1 MLFPAFAEWRALL
14 PTAKRVLVISDG
26 RPDGD
31 SIGSSTATYA
41 WLKRDFPHLH
51 LQAFCREVIP
61 PSLFCLEHA
70 PLFTSDPACFDEAW
84 DLLVFH
90 DASDLDHAGVRDL
103 LPRLPNRP
111 TIINIDHHNTN
122 TRYGDINALDTTS
135 CATTE
140 VLYRCFRHANVPL
153 SASMRD
159 SLLAGLFTDT
169 GFFSNGGTTAS
180 SLTMAADLKK
190 HGARFWEISRS
201 TLSKQSPDRLTL
213 LGTALSRLTKRDDLD
228 LATTYVLANEY
239 EALADTE
246 AVSGLS
252 NILNQ
257 VCRDA
262 SNLLVLRDT
271 SKGQIFG
278 SLRSSKNDISRL
290 SRLLGGGGHKKAAG
304 FSLPGRLA
312 RTAEGQITIT
322 PSTTTTPL

>member
-1 MLFPAFAEWRALL
+1 
-14 PTAKRVLVISDG
+14 
-26 RPDGD
+26 
-31 SIGSSTATYA
+31 
-41 WLKRDFPHLH
+41 
-51 LQAFCREVIP
+51 
-61 PSLFCLEHA
+61 
-70 PLFTSDPACFDEAW
+70 
-84 DLLVFH
+84 
-90 DASDLDHAGVRDL
+90 
-103 LPRLPNRP
+103 
-111 TIINIDHHNTN
+111 
-122 TRYGDINALDTTS
+122 
-135 CATTE
+135 
-140 VLYRCFRHANVPL
+140 
-153 SASMRD
+153 
-159 SLLAGLFTDT
+159 
-169 GFFSNGGTTAS
+169 
-180 SLTMAADLKK
+180 MAADLKK